1 LLDTPV
7 EPAGI
12 RNSACNDEDVA
23 NVARL
28 DVPGLVVPP
37 ANALEA
43 NALEANALE
52 ANALEANA
60 LEMIIPLFVT
70 QPYITDQKRARSRP
84 EERAMGFRRRPSAF
98 G

>member
-1 LLDTPV
+1 MLDTPV

-37 ANALEA
+37 
-43 NALEANALE
+43 